1 MYSGSEKRDI
11 TEDFV
16 SIQGTHA
23 ILGIPNKQKITWLEC
38 TSQSMPFGFQGDFTD
53 DRKVLIVSENESKIV
68 KTASYLNE
76 QNLQKTHSK
85 VVLNPD
91 NSMSC
96 EVKIVS
102 SGIVYDEK
110 LALKTKKPEEVKE
123 YYTSFFN
130 IINNKKFTKTDF
142 KDASSEFEFTE
153 NIQFNAEDFVKNIQ
167 DKIILPLNS
176 VNQDAFVPKKN
187 KDRKTP
193 FEINRGYCM
202 EDESIITIPSNLRAE
217 ALPEIQ
223 KVESE
228 FGTYVASVSEVN
240 SNLIYKRKLVI
251 KSGFYA
257 AQKFESYRKFRD
269 QIARAENSK
278 IILIKKL

>member
-1 MYSGSEKRDI
+1 M
-11 TEDFV
+11 
-16 SIQGTHA
+16 
-23 ILGIPNKQKITWLEC
+23 
-38 TSQSMPFGFQGDFTD
+38 
-53 DRKVLIVSENESKIV
+53 
-68 KTASYLNE
+68 
-76 QNLQKTHSK
+76 
-85 VVLNPD
+85 
-91 NSMSC
+91 
-96 EVKIVS
+96 
-102 SGIVYDEK
+102 
-110 LALKTKKPEEVKE
+110 
-123 YYTSFFN
+123 
-130 IINNKKFTKTDF
+130 
-142 KDASSEFEFTE
+142 
-153 NIQFNAEDFVKNIQ
+153 
-167 DKIILPLNS
+167 
-176 VNQDAFVPKKN
+176 NQYAFVPKKN

-223 KVESE
+223 KFESE

-240 SNLIYKRKLVI
+240 GNLIYKRKLVI